1 MPQLN
6 LFGKGRTLRYAITF
20 TCEMGFIFFGYDQG
34 VMSGLVTNKNFVEVV
49 GHPDASTEG
58 IMLSIYNLGCFTGCI
73 LNFLLGD
80 YFGRRRAIWISML
93 WIMIGATLQTT
104 TFSLTQLMVGRF
116 ITGIGTGVESST
128 VPLYQAELCE
138 AQKRGRLV
146 CSEMTFLGVGLVI
159 SAFFDY
165 GMVHVDNPLGWRLPI
180 ACQLIFCLI
189 VSVMVFGLPES
200 PRYLFRRGHHDEAV
214 KVLCDIYNAD
224 EDDEKVVKEHQGI
237 LQALRL
243 EHAGNEYSWRKVFK
257 RDDVQTGKR
266 VLLAF
271 GVQFMNQMGGINLA
285 VYYMPTVL
293 EKSVGVSQQM
303 AILLGSLIN
312 CMFLLGSFV
321 PTLLADKL
329 GRRKPMIWGSLGCGV
344 SMMVVGI
351 LLSFNDSS
359 IGRSTSVASVAFF
372 FTFMLI
378 YGMSMA
384 SVPWC
389 YVPEILPLHAR
400 ARGTATAISCN
411 WICNFFIVMITP
423 TLISQ
428 LQWKAYLIFMC
439 LNLAFIPLLYFFYP
453 ETANLTLEE
462 IDLLYAEPGTSPRV
476 VADRFQKQMT
486 ETKQGIMESK
496 IAEAKPCVVMQEVL
510 KD

>member
-20 TCEMGFIFFGYDQG
+20 TCELGF
-34 VMSGLVTNKNFVEVV
+34 
-49 GHPDASTEG
+49 GHEQEFCRG
-58 IMLSIYNLGCFTGCI
+58 RWLSRGCFTGCI
-73 LNFLLGD
+73 LNFLFGD
-80 YFGRRRAIWISML
+80 YFGRRWAIWIAML

-104 TFSLTQLMVGRF
+104 TFSLPQLMVGRF

-146 CSEMTFLGVGLVI
+146 CSEMTFLGVGLVL

-165 GMVHVDNPLGWRLPI
+165 GMVHIDNPIAWRLPI
-180 ACQLIFCLI
+180 ACQLIFALI

-200 PRYLFRRGHHDEAV
+200 PRYLFRKGRHEEAV
-214 KVLCDIYNAD
+214 KVLCDVYNAD

-243 EHAGNEYSWRKVFK
+243 EHVGNEYSWRKVFK
-257 RDDVQTGKR
+257 KDDVRTGKR
-266 VLLAF
+266 VLLASM
-271 GVQFMNQMGGINLA
+271 VQFMNQMGGINLV

-312 CMFLLGSFV
+312 CMYLLGSFV

-329 GRRKPMIWGSLGCGV
+329 GRRKPTIWGSLGCGV

-359 IGRSTSVASVAFF
+359 MGHSTAVASVAFF

-378 YGMSMA
+378 YSMSMA

-400 ARGTATAISCN
+400 AKGTAIAISCN

-423 TLISQ
+423 TLISR

-439 LNLAFIPLLYFFYP
+439 LNFAFIPLLHFCYP

-462 IDLLYAEPGTSPRV
+462 VDLIYAEPGTSAR
-476 VADRFQKQMT
+476 KQMK

-496 IAEAKPCVVMQEVL
+496 MAEAKPCVVMEEEVF
-510 KD
+510 KMSDMD